1 MHNVDLLVSIPRFFF
16 FRNHGCQEDPL
27 NKPVIAG
34 YFFLRLKIK
43 QFQLQSKI
51 ECEIVWN
58 LSWIY
63 FLPSPTTGGSL
74 NHDFG
79 SEILGPRI
87 WWSYPEVS
95 PAVWQ
100 ESLAVQLYV
109 TLSLKHQAD
118 SGGWHVMVTLK
129 FDKIRNT
136 LERQSWKTSPIVVCC
151 KMGFGQCSERSL
163 GTNI

>member
-1 MHNVDLLVSIPRFFF
+1 MHNVDLLVSIPRFF

-63 FLPSPTTGGSL
+63 FLPTNNWRL
-74 NHDFG
+74 WAHDFG
-79 SEILGPRI
+79 SEILGSKNLMVVP
-87 WWSYPEVS
+87 WSF
-95 PAVWQ
+95 AC
-100 ESLAVQLYV
+100 SLAGEFGCPALCHSVFEASSRFRWLACSGDPNTWEAIMKDIPNCSLLQNGISASVLFKKSWNKLR
-109 TLSLKHQAD
+109 LS
-118 SGGWHVMVTLK
+118 
-129 FDKIRNT
+129 
-136 LERQSWKTSPIVVCC
+136 
-151 KMGFGQCSERSL
+151 GFM
-163 GTNI
+163 